1 MTLWDLLTALCFV
14 MPIAGALA
22 TVKDTPKGLLAY
34 VVAVIVGF
42 VLGGFC
48 GWTMRAMGDR
58 VAARSGPG
66 KEDQKPGAF
75 RVLYF
80 AAVIWIVV
88 ALFLG
93 SWMTEMILHFV

>member
-34 VVAVIVGF
+34 PVAVVVGL
-42 VLGGFC
+42 VVGGLC
-48 GWTMRAMGDR
+48 AWTMRAMGNK

-75 RVLYF
+75 RMLYF
-80 AAVIWIVV
+80 VTVIWIVV

-93 SWMTEMILHFV
+93 SWMTKVILRFV